1 MEHSESSFGAINLA
15 ASGLIARTIVRSQLP
30 MVAARQPQGT
40 APLNDKETT
49 MPRIHANWGT
59 NTGAGRFWRSMIRL
73 GVLAAAGLALLTIT
87 LIGLFIALPLMLVGG
102 IALYFYVR
110 RRLRQFQA
118 GQRPRD
124 GVIDGEYTIIDH
136 RQE

>member
-1 MEHSESSFGAINLA
+1 M
-15 ASGLIARTIVRSQLP
+15 Q
-30 MVAARQPQGT
+30 
-40 APLNDKETT
+40 
-49 MPRIHANWGT
+49 RIHTKQGT

-73 GVLAAAGLALLTIT
+73 SVLVAAGLALLTIT
-87 LIGLFIALPLMLVGG
+87 LIGLFVVLPLVLVGS
-102 IALYFYVR
+102 IALYLYVR

-124 GVIDGEYTIIDH
+124 GVIDAEYTVIDH